1 MSEVDT
7 SAVRWRW
14 PREIWAEERGEF
26 MHEGV
31 HVYHPAATVP
41 RWEDDRPGPYHKYID
56 VDIYDSSEKH
66 HAARYHVLAAER
78 NALRAQLAAAQTQL
92 QTARD
97 DALREAI
104 ALCDWDT
111 SDSELFALEN
121 KLRALIQTT
130 EPRPDA
136 AKEE

>member
-1 MSEVDT
+1 LRSYGTYQTHDT
-7 SAVRWRW
+7 AYCLRYLR
-14 PREIWAEERGEF
+14 
-26 MHEGV
+26 
-31 HVYHPAATVP
+31 
-41 RWEDDRPGPYHKYID
+41 DDR
-56 VDIYDSSEKH
+56 
-66 HAARYHVLAAER
+66 AT
-78 NALRAQLAAAQTQL
+78 LRAQLAEAQAQV
-92 QTARD
+92 QTAR